1 MLTEF
6 LVDIALDLQDAF
18 FTCSRDFQHREY
30 LPLQMISTVP
40 NYIRLAFDH
49 PLDHRTV
56 LLVECEHLLNRAH
69 VVDACE
75 VHVELH
81 GSVVL
86 REFPKLLELLGIY
99 HKWLAEKEQ
108 VYWQF

>member
-6 LVDIALDLQDAF
+6 LVDIALNLQDALS
-18 FTCSRDFQHREY
+18 TCSCDFQHREY
-30 LPLQMISTVP
+30 LSLQMISTVP
-40 NYIRLAFDH
+40 YDIGLALDH
-49 PLDHRTV
+49 PLYHRAM
-56 LLVECEHLLNRAH
+56 LLVECQHLLNRAH
-69 VVDACE
+69 VVDTCE

-81 GSVVL
+81 GCMVL

-108 VYWQF
+108 VHWQF